1 MGRLSW
7 AELDGIKRQHGVD
20 TLWSWSRIHCFQV
33 SPFEY
38 LLKYIQHV
46 KEDRNDCIYAT
57 MGGLSHDIIEKFY
70 SGKIKY
76 EDMINEFYDG
86 WAVHREIS
94 NLKFDRNDDGHD
106 EQIAAKYY
114 FDLKHFFQNHS
125 ALRYKPVLEQFVTAN
140 IGGNVLQGYIDC
152 CFKDDDGCYNI
163 IDWKTST
170 IYKGSKAEEECG
182 QLVIYAIALHQMG
195 VPFDKLK
202 IAWNFLKF
210 CNVEYMQKNG
220 AVKTREIER
229 CKIGESLKSNA
240 RIWLKNAGYDNDD
253 IEMYISN
260 LTDTN
265 ELSVLPKE
273 VQKKY
278 KVSDCYVY
286 VPLTK
291 ELIDR
296 WYNEVNDTIKDIV
309 SKEKMY
315 KSTHDESIWWDD
327 EESVKKESY
336 YFSTLCGY
344 SANLHK
350 PYKQYL
356 NAIGVTDSFGNGG
369 PNNKT
374 SESEVSKVST
384 DSDDLSWLND
394 IL

>member
-46 KEDRNDCIYAT
+46 KEDRRDCIYAT
-57 MGGLSHDIIEKFY
+57 MGGLAHDIIEKFY
-70 SGKIKY
+70 NGKIKY

-114 FDLKHFFQNHS
+114 FDLKQFFQNHS
-125 ALRYKPVLEQFVTAN
+125 VLRYKPVLEQFVTAN

-210 CNVEYMQKNG
+210 CNVEYVQKNG
-220 AVKTREIER
+220 AIKTREIHR
-229 CKIGESLKSNA
+229 
-240 RIWLKNAGYDNDD
+240 D
-253 IEMYISN
+253 
-260 LTDTN
+260 
-265 ELSVLPKE
+265 
-273 VQKKY
+273 
-278 KVSDCYVY
+278 
-286 VPLTK
+286 VPL
-291 ELIDR
+291 
-296 WYNEVNDTIKDIV
+296 
-309 SKEKMY
+309 
-315 KSTHDESIWWDD
+315 
-327 EESVKKESY
+327 ESY
-336 YFSTLCGY
+336 R
-344 SANLHK
+344 
-350 PYKQYL
+350 YK
-356 NAIGVTDSFGNGG
+356 
-369 PNNKT
+369 
-374 SESEVSKVST
+374 
-384 DSDDLSWLND
+384 
-394 IL
+394 

>member
-1 MGRLSW
+1 
-7 AELDGIKRQHGVD
+7 
-20 TLWSWSRIHCFQV
+20 
-33 SPFEY
+33 
-38 LLKYIQHV
+38 
-46 KEDRNDCIYAT
+46 
-57 MGGLSHDIIEKFY
+57 
-70 SGKIKY
+70 
-76 EDMINEFYDG
+76 
-86 WAVHREIS
+86 
-94 NLKFDRNDDGHD
+94 
-106 EQIAAKYY
+106 
-114 FDLKHFFQNHS
+114 
-125 ALRYKPVLEQFVTAN
+125 
-140 IGGNVLQGYIDC
+140 
-152 CFKDDDGCYNI
+152 
-163 IDWKTST
+163 
-170 IYKGSKAEEECG
+170 
-182 QLVIYAIALHQMG
+182 
-195 VPFDKLK
+195 
-202 IAWNFLKF
+202 
-210 CNVEYMQKNG
+210 MQKNG

-240 RIWLKNAGYDNDD
+240 RIWLKDAGYDNDD

-265 ELSVLPKE
+265 ELSVLPEE

-315 KSTHDESIWWDD
+315 RSTHDENIWWDD

-356 NAIGVTDSFGNGG
+356 DSIGVNDSFDNGNQ
-369 PNNKT
+369 KSKA
-374 SESEVSKVST
+374 SESEASKAST
-384 DSDDLSWLND
+384 DNDDLSWLND